1 MPRANP
7 IQTNFTAGEVSPTLR
22 GRVDITRYQNGAQT
36 LKNFVVKPQGG
47 IFARPGSVFMREI
60 KDSTKKSR
68 LVEFEFSEV
77 INYLL
82 EFGNANVRIHKDG
95 AYVGTEVVTPYL
107 EADLPYLKYTQSA
120 DVLYICHPSYQT
132 RKLTRISDTIWTLSL
147 FEQVDGPYLAVNTT
161 PTQLWLANYTYTARI
176 HTSDPSFVIGDIGK
190 YVEYSRGG
198 IPLLA
203 LITGYTD
210 SQNVSVTV
218 KQNILEPVDSIAV
231 LTRGVASIESSH
243 AVFSNDAIGNYIK
256 LSSGNWDYITRYIS
270 ETEVDVTLG
279 TYAEKDYGLL
289 GTGAFDSILRATR
302 DGTSGND
309 IFLQIV
315 GDSTSGVVVD
325 IVGDAVVVH
334 YEDGVSTVAQVEA
347 AITALAGADKIIEVK
362 TAGTGATVLN
372 SPADDFSGQ
381 NLAGGTGPVNLVTIA
396 GFVSLLDPDIAANVI
411 ATENTFVATDV
422 GRHIRLNFSGAQV
435 WGTIFFYVSATE
447 VAVHWADPIPLK
459 DRDSSVLVDDGQTT
473 SWRLGAWGTTVGWPS
488 VVTFHEERLVFAAS
502 PLEPQTF
509 WMSVSGEYEN
519 FAPTDSESKVLDDNA
534 VTFTIASNKVNGIR
548 WAVSGPTLVFGTLGG
563 EWQVSASTPREAL
576 TPTNISVV
584 PHTAHGSGHIR
595 PIKAGSAIL
604 YMQKTGTKLRELV
617 YDYQIDALVAKDV
630 TIISEHI
637 LRRGGR
643 AMEVAYQ
650 QEPNNIMWVV
660 LEDGGLAGLTY
671 VKDQDVYAW
680 HYHEMGGAFG
690 SGKAV
695 VESIAVLPNASGTYD
710 TLYMIVKRTIAGVT
724 KRYLEYIDLEYDP
737 PTETSRE
744 SLYYVDCGIKYT
756 GAAVSTI
763 TLAHLL
769 GQTVSILA
777 NGSARPNII
786 ADIITGVSTF
796 AGGAATRIN
805 GGLPYESILVTL
817 PPEAQ
822 GEGGTAQG
830 KLKRMHKLKIRV
842 YKSMGFKYGPSLTQ
856 LSQYNFRN
864 TTDPMDSAPRIR
876 SADVPFTMEN
886 TYDYDATVVVKRD
899 QPYPLNILAIMP
911 EMVVNE

>member
-7 IQTNFTAGEVSPTLR
+7 IQTNFTAGEISPTLR

-36 LKNFVVKPQGG
+36 LKNFIVKPQGG
-47 IFARPGSVFMREI
+47 LFARPGSVFMREV
-60 KDSTKKSR
+60 KDSSKKTR
-68 LVEFEFSEV
+68 LIEFEFSEV

-82 EFGNANVRIHKDG
+82 EFGNGYVRIHKDG
-95 AYVGTEVVTPYL
+95 VYVGTEVVSPYL

-132 RKLTRISDTIWTLSL
+132 RKLTRTSDVIWTMSL
-147 FEQVDGPYLAVNTT
+147 YQQDDGPYLAVNTT

-176 HTSDPSFVIGDIGK
+176 HSSANDFVIGDIGK
-190 YVEYSRGG
+190 YVEYSKGG

-210 SQNVSVTV
+210 AKNVNVTV
-218 KQNILEPVDSIAV
+218 KQNILEPIDPVAI

-243 AVFSNDAIGNYIK
+243 PVFSNNVVGNYIK
-256 LSSGNWDYITRYIS
+256 ISPGNWDFITRYVS
-270 ETEVDVTLG
+270 ETEVDVTAG
-279 TYAEKDYGLL
+279 TYAVKDFGTV
-289 GTGAFDSILRATR
+289 GTGVIDSTLRATR

-309 IFLQIV
+309 IFVQMV
-315 GDSTSGVVVD
+315 GDSGAGVVVNV
-325 IVGDAVVVH
+325 VGDAVVVH
-334 YEDGVSTVAQVEA
+334 YQDAVSTVAQIEA
-347 AITALAGADKIIEVK
+347 AITALTGADKIIEVSV
-362 TAGTGATVLN
+362 AGTGASVPN
-372 SPADDFSGQ
+372 SPADDIPPT
-381 NLAGGTGPVNLVTIA
+381 NLAGATGPITLVPTN
-396 GFVSLLDPDIAANVI
+396 GFISLLDPDIAASVI

-435 WGTIFFYVSATE
+435 WGTIFFYTSATE
-447 VAVHWADPIPLK
+447 VSVHWADPIPLK
-459 DRDSSVLVDDGQTT
+459 DRDPTVLVDDGQTT
-473 SWRLGAWGTTVGWPS
+473 AWRLGAWGTTVGWPS

-509 WMSVSGEYEN
+509 WMSVSGDYEN
-519 FAPTDSESKVLDDNA
+519 MAPTDSESKVLDDNA
-534 VTFTIASNKVNGIR
+534 ITFTIASNKVNGIR
-548 WAVSGPTLVFGTLGG
+548 WAVSGPTLVFGSIGG

-595 PIKAGSAIL
+595 PIKAGSAVL
-604 YMQKTGTKLRELV
+604 YIQRTGTKLRELV
-617 YDYQIDALVAKDV
+617 YDYQIDALVAKDI

-637 LRRGGR
+637 LRRGGK

-650 QEPNNIMWVV
+650 QEPNNVMWVA

-680 HYHEMGGAFG
+680 HYHEMGGSFSG
-690 SGKAV
+690 GKAV
-695 VESIAVLPNASGTYD
+695 VESIAVLPNSSGTYD
-710 TLYMIVKRTIAGVT
+710 TLYMIVKRTIDGVT
-724 KRYLEYIDLEYDP
+724 KRFMEYIDLEYDP

-744 SLYYVDCGIKYT
+744 ALYYVDCGIKYV

-763 TLAHLL
+763 TLGHLI
-769 GQTVSILA
+769 GQTVQILA
-777 NGSARPNII
+777 NGSARPDVVVS
-786 ADIITGVSTF
+786 AAGVATF
-796 AGGAATRIN
+796 VGGAAATIS

-817 PPEAQ
+817 PPEVQ

-842 YKSMGFKYGPSLTQ
+842 YKSMGMKYGPSLTK

-864 TTDPMDSAPRIR
+864 TGDPMDAAPRIR
-876 SADVPFTMEN
+876 SDDVPFTMEN
-886 TYDYDATVVVKRD
+886 TYDYDATVVIKRD

-911 EMVVNE
+911 EIVVNE